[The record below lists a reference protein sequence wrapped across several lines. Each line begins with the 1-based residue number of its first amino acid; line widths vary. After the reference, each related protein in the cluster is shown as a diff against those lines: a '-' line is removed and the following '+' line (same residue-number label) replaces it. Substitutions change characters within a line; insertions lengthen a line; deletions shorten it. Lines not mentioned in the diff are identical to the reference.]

1 MNDLTTQMSSFFF
14 RGHCNFFFMLEEIL
28 NKPNMT
34 EAYKR
39 VVRNKGAS
47 GIDDMRTEELKAYLN
62 SAWIFLKVEI
72 LEGDYEPSAVRGVE
86 IPKPKGGKR
95 QLGIPT
101 VLDRLIQQAIAQHLS
116 KLWEPEFDPNSY
128 GFRPR
133 RNTHQCVRQARSY
146 LNEGKRYVVDID
158 LSKFFD
164 RVNHDILVGLLG
176 RKIKDKR
183 VLTLIGKYLRAGI
196 MRQGLIT
203 VNREGMPQGSPLSPL
218 LSNIML
224 NELDKELR
232 KRGLSFV
239 RYADDFSIYVKSKKA
254 ATRVYEGVRK
264 YLTKRHKLQINE
276 EKSSCV
282 PSTKF
287 ELLGFGFYANKEGYQ
302 IRVSKGSM
310 QGLKTRLR
318 HLTKGRYTISTTD
331 RLKRIN
337 PLLKGWLHYFKI
349 ASCKGQLRWLDKW
362 LRSRLRMCEWKLWK
376 RVRTRYKK
384 LKSLGFDHKRSISWA
399 CTRKGSWRVAH
410 SPILTQSLSL
420 QWLEE
425 KGYESCLSIYESIYV
440 NV

>member
-1 MNDLTTQMSSFFF
+1 MTQ
-14 RGHCNFFFMLEEIL
+14 
-28 NKPNMT
+28 
-34 EAYKR
+34 AYKR

-47 GIDDMRTEELKAYLN
+47 GIDDMLTEELKAFLN
-62 SAWIFLKVEI
+62 SVWVFLKVEI
-72 LEGDYEPSAVRGVE
+72 LEGEYQPSAVRGVS

-133 RNTHQCVRQARSY
+133 RNAHQCLSQARSY

-158 LSKFFD
+158 ISKFFD
-164 RVNHDILVGLLG
+164 RVNHDILLGLLS

-183 VLTLIGKYLRAGI
+183 ILTLIGKYLRAGI
-196 MRQGLIT
+196 MRNGLT
-203 VNREGMPQGSPLSPL
+203 EVNREGTPQGSPLSPL

-254 ATRVYEGVRK
+254 ANRVYKGVRE
-264 YLTKRHKLQINE
+264 YLRNRLKLQINE

-282 PSTKF
+282 VSTKF
-287 ELLGFGFYANKEGYQ
+287 ELLGFGFYKNKKGYQ
-302 IRVSKGSM
+302 IRVSKGSIER
-310 QGLKTRLR
+310 LKTRLR
-318 HLTKGRYTISTTD
+318 YLTKRRYTVSTST
-331 RLKRIN
+331 RLKRMN

-349 ASCKGQLRWLDKW
+349 ASCKGQLRILDQW

-384 LKSLGFDHKRSISWA
+384 LKSLGFDHKRSFSWS
-399 CTRKGSWRVAH
+399 CTRKGAWRVAH
-410 SPILTQSLSL
+410 SPILTRSLSL
-420 QWLEE
+420 QWLEK
-425 KGYESCLSIYESIYV
+425 KGYQSCLSIYERIYV